1 MSFLL
6 DYTTGIGLPRPVMRH
21 QEVLSFWLTNMN
33 YELRP
38 RGFFAIAENA
48 VIRGKGER
56 VPDIVIYDRNR
67 TPLSF
72 FEIARTCQI
81 EKDIEKCEE
90 LMDRFPDVEFFVYD
104 YEEEVLY
111 FFDDEAGG
119 WVNSEDGDICSKYLQ
134 KPVIEY
140 ID

>member
-1 MSFLL
+1 M
-6 DYTTGIGLPRPVMRH
+6 
-21 QEVLSFWLTNMN
+21 
-33 YELRP
+33 
-38 RGFFAIAENA
+38 
-48 VIRGKGER
+48 
-56 VPDIVIYDRNR
+56 PDIVIHDRNR

-134 KPVIEY
+134 KPVMNI
-140 ID
+140 

>member
-72 FEIARTCQI
+72 FE
-81 EKDIEKCEE
+81 KCEE
-90 LMDRFPDVEFFVYD
+90 LMDQFPDVEFFVYD

>member
-6 DYTTGIGLPRPVMRH
+6 DYTTGIGMPRPQMQH

-33 YELRP
+33 LELRP
-38 RGFFAIAENA
+38 RGFFALAENA
-48 VIRGKGER
+48 VVRGKGER
-56 VPDIVIYDRNR
+56 VPDIVIYNPHR
-67 TPLSF
+67 TPLAF
-72 FEIARTCQI
+72 FEIARSCQI
-81 EKDIEKCEE
+81 EKDMEKCEE
-90 LMDRFPDVEFFVYD
+90 LMDRFPDVEYFVYD

-111 FFDDEAGG
+111 AFDAESNEWID
-119 WVNSEDGDICSKYLQ
+119 SENDRVTSQYLQ

>member
-6 DYTTGIGLPRPVMRH
+6 NYASGIGMPRPQMQHQIVMSH
-21 QEVLSFWLTNMN
+21 WLANMS

-38 RGFFAIAENA
+38 QGYEVLTENA
-48 VIRGKGER
+48 VIQGKGER
-56 VPDIVIYDRNR
+56 VPDLVIYDQSSK
-67 TPLSF
+67 PLAF
-72 FEIARTCQI
+72 FEIARSCQI
-81 EKDIEKCEE
+81 EKDMEKCEE
-90 LMDRFPDVEFFVYD
+90 LMDRFPDVEYFVYD

-111 FFDDEAGG
+111 AFDAESNEWID
-119 WVNSEDGDICSKYLQ
+119 SEEVEISSQYLR

>member
-1 MSFLL
+1 
-6 DYTTGIGLPRPVMRH
+6 
-21 QEVLSFWLTNMN
+21 
-33 YELRP
+33 
-38 RGFFAIAENA
+38 
-48 VIRGKGER
+48 
-56 VPDIVIYDRNR
+56 
-67 TPLSF
+67 
-72 FEIARTCQI
+72 
-81 EKDIEKCEE
+81 
-90 LMDRFPDVEFFVYD
+90 MDRFPDVEFFVYD